1 MEYIAKAAVEAL
13 LEEAVATA
21 AHAARDARSHE
32 AWHKAL
38 GAWDQAAAL
47 QRAVRGLPT
56 QEVTISTT
64 KEGRTDEKF

>member
-21 AHAARDARSHE
+21 TQAARDARSHE
-32 AWHKAL
+32 AWHKAT

-47 QRAVRGLPT
+47 QHAVRGLPT

-64 KEGRTDEKF
+64 EEAETT